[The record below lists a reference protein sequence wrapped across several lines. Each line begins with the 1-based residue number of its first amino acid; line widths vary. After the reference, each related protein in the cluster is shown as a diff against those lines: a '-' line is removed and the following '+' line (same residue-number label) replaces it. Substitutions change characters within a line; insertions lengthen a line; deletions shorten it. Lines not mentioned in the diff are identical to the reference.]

1 VGDPKLYRDPSA
13 LKLSR
18 RALLGGATALGAVTG
33 AGLARAD
40 VVGDTL
46 EVIRARNSIKIGA
59 YDDFAPYSWRENGE
73 VKGVDIEVGK
83 LIADGLKVKPDFDLR
98 RSDENVD
105 GDLRSHVWRG
115 PLTGGG
121 VVNVMMRIPYD
132 KDLQLRNDMAKLTG
146 RYAVEK
152 IALAWRWQSLG
163 QKPEV
168 TMLRDYRT
176 GVEIA
181 STADYYLTNIVKGPG
196 QKAVVHFKT
205 MEDAMK
211 SLARGEVDAVMG
223 PLGQLEYGKR
233 HGGDAVQT
241 GTLLLPGLA
250 YGRWTLCTAIR
261 TNYRDLGYAIDDA
274 LKAAIKDGR
283 MEAAFKKFSLS
294 YTAPD
299 LA

>member
-1 VGDPKLYRDPSA
+1 VGNPQLYRNPSA
-13 LKLSR
+13 LRPSR
-18 RALLGGATALGAVTG
+18 RSLIAGVAAAALVGRP
-33 AGLARAD
+33 LAYAD
-40 VVGDTL
+40 TVGDTL
-46 EVIRARNSIKIGA
+46 EVIRSRGSIKMGA
-59 YDDFAPYSWRENGE
+59 YDDFAPYSFSEKGE
-73 VKGVDIEVGK
+73 IKGVDIEVGK
-83 LIADGLKVKPDFDLR
+83 IIADGLKVKPEFELR
-98 RSDENVD
+98 LSGENVD
-105 GDLRSHVWRG
+105 GDLRSDIWKG

-132 KDLQLRNDMAKLTG
+132 KDLQLRNDMVKLTG

-152 IALAWRWQSLG
+152 IALAWRWESLG

-168 TMLRDYRT
+168 TMLRDYKT

-196 QKAVVHFKT
+196 QSAVVHFRS

-211 SLARGEVDAVMG
+211 SLARKEIDAVMG
-223 PLGQLEYGKR
+223 PLGQLEYFKHYGA
-233 HGGDAVQT
+233 DAVQT

-250 YGRWTLCTAIR
+250 YGRWTLCTAVR

-274 LKAAIKDGR
+274 VKAAIADGR
-283 MEAAFKKFSLS
+283 MEAAFKMFELT

-299 LA
+299 LS